1 MEPNAE
7 EEFLRSYAEEYAHI
21 GWAEGNCPLNVSI
34 EQGIR
39 EHAKRAQN
47 GRINMQEPEVM
58 ARDIRLHLR
67 KKEEQRL
74 TELKVREFEELR
86 DCTFQPSIEHSLSS
100 LDRQRRDT
108 SPVVIRGLGRHLELR
123 HLSAKQKED
132 ALQREKEV
140 FSVKNVDKYRRA
152 EDGSTLVQ
160 VRFTYPLKYWTF
172 NMLIMDFRLHC
183 PISANLCSFNC
194 MFSPSSST

>member
-7 EEFLRSYAEEYAHI
+7 EEFLRSYAEEYAHV

-67 KKEEQRL
+67 AKEEKRL
-74 TELKVREFEELR
+74 TELKVREIEELR

-123 HLSAKQKED
+123 HLSAKQRED

-160 VRFTYPLKYWTF
+160 VRHACNRSRRGF
-172 NMLIMDFRLHC
+172 DS
-183 PISANLCSFNC
+183 SARFAV
-194 MFSPSSST
+194 T